1 LNVQAQ
7 LFGHFKRTANYGYYQ
22 LPVTSVLCF
31 RVGMAAAAAEEEA
44 RLKEQ
49 AANKTKAGHQPSYT
63 RK

>member
-1 LNVQAQ
+1 
-7 LFGHFKRTANYGYYQ
+7 
-22 LPVTSVLCF
+22 
-31 RVGMAAAAAEEEA
+31 MAAAAAEEEA